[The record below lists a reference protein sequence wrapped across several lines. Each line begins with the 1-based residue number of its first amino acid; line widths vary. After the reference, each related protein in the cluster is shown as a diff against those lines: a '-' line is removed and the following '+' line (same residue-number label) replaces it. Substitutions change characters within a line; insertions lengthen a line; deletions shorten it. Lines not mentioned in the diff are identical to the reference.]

1 MRASQRIVV
10 VAETAADAGAVAAA
24 CKPDKAAGN
33 LGHKSDKEAE
43 ERNVKDIVV
52 IEKKQR
58 IAKDG

>member
-1 MRASQRIVV
+1 MKASQRIVA
-10 VAETAADAGAVAAA
+10 AETAAGAGAGAVAAA

-43 ERNVKDIVV
+43 ERNVEDIVV
-52 IEKKQR
+52 IEKQR